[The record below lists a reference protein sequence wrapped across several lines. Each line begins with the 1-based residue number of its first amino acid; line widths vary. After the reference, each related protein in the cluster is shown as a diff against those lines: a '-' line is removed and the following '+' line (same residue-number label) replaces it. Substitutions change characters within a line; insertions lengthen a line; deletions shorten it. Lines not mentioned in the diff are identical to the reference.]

1 MNVSESDII
10 MYSNL
15 VVDVIQN
22 IAYLIKLSE
31 YQDLIGLKQYYIR
44 INEIKDCKDFF

>member
-1 MNVSESDII
+1 MNVSESDVI

-31 YQDLIGLKQYYIR
+31 YQDLIGLKQYYGS
-44 INEIKDCKDFF
+44 